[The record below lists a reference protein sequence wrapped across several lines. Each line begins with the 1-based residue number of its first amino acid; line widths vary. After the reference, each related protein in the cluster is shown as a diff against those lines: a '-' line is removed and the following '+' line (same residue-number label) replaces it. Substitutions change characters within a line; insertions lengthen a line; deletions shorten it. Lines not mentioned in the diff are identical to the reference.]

1 MLSAHGQCR
10 LSVVSATSLKL
21 SPHGGRNLNINGATE
36 HIPSAG
42 ITISNGSL
50 SASTRY
56 FVYAAMS
63 GGSMVLELSTTGH
76 ETAAS
81 GVEVKTG
88 DASRTLVG
96 MIATNAS
103 SQFANSITSPT
114 CINWFNR
121 RTIIGA
127 TPTVTGSTT
136 STASFAE
143 ITASGRIPFLAW
155 ADEAVEVQVV
165 GAASNNTAGNIN
177 HSTSPGLDGVEF
189 GAQTQA
195 HSFAASINVPAVARS
210 VTYVS
215 EALHT
220 ASAFGKVSAGTGS
233 WNFGVQLTTR
243 G

>member
-1 MLSAHGQCR
+1 LLSSHGQCR
-10 LSVVSATSLKL
+10 LSVASATSLLL
-21 SPHGGRNLNINGATE
+21 SPHGGRNLNINGAVE
-36 HIPSAG
+36 QVPSAG
-42 ITISNGSL
+42 VTISNGSL
-50 SASTRY
+50 AASTRY

-63 GGSMVLELSTTGH
+63 SGTMILELSTTGH
-76 ETAAS
+76 ETATT

-103 SQFANSITSPT
+103 SQFANSVTSPT

-127 TPTVTGSTT
+127 TPTVSGST
-136 STASFAE
+136 SSSGSFAE
-143 ITASGRIPFLAW
+143 ITTSGRIPFLAW
-155 ADEAVEVQVV
+155 ADEAIEVQVV
-165 GAASNNTAGNIN
+165 GSVSNNTAGNIN

-189 GAQTQA
+189 GAQTQS

-210 VTYVS
+210 VSYVS

-233 WNFGVQLTTR
+233 WSFGVQFMTR